1 MLPDIL
7 KPTENAC
14 LNTSDD
20 HAPLI
25 LVVEDHEDTRSLYR
39 FVLESRNF
47 LVAIAVDGEQAV
59 KLAKEKKPH
68 LILMDTNLPGMDGV
82 MAAREIREFDGDGHI
97 PIIFVSGDAQPE
109 LKLKAIKAGGD
120 EYLVKPI
127 NLDDLNK
134 AIERQLELRSR
145 NRSDIVG
152 N

>member
-1 MLPDIL
+1 SSLVAGSAGNTEPKQGMRGEYGLLAPLQTSGSSQVDHHQEATHMLPDIL

-25 LVVEDHEDTRSLYR
+25 LVVEDHEDTRSLYC

-97 PIIFVSGDAQPE
+97 PII
-109 LKLKAIKAGGD
+109 
-120 EYLVKPI
+120 
-127 NLDDLNK
+127 
-134 AIERQLELRSR
+134 
-145 NRSDIVG
+145 
-152 N
+152 